1 MMFKPTFALQ
11 VEAGAGAGGGGGGA
25 GAGAG
30 GGTALGQEPAWE
42 TTVPAKFREGGK
54 ADGAINHGAIYKGY
68 SELEGQM
75 RNVGKPP
82 EKPDGYKFK
91 PDDKFPLDTKFFEDV
106 RGKAHGAGLTDAQF
120 EVFTGTLA
128 ETATNLAAE
137 LRADLLGTQEA
148 CEKALGEV
156 WKDPAMAAKNRQ
168 AANRAF
174 KQLFGDD
181 AETRGVIG
189 NMPKVIMAL
198 AKIGAEMK
206 EDDSPGGD
214 SSAESAQSL
223 DSEIDKLMHDPA
235 YVNPF
240 AKTHKEVKA
249 KVEKLF
255 AQRYGTAPVSGSRVA

>member
-1 MMFKPTFALQ
+1 MA
-11 VEAGAGAGGGGGGA
+11 ENNGGAGGGGAGG
-25 GAGAG
+25 GAG
-30 GGTALGQEPAWE
+30 GGTGGGAGGTTLGNEPSWE

-54 ADGAINHGAIYKGY
+54 ADGAINHGEIFKAY
-68 SELEGQM
+68 SGLEGQM

-91 PDDKFPLDTKFFEDV
+91 PDDKFPLDNKFFEDV

-120 EVFTGTLA
+120 EFVAGTLA
-128 ETATNLAAE
+128 ETATSLATE
-137 LRADLLGTQEA
+137 LRMDLLGTQES

-156 WKDPAMAAKNRQ
+156 WKDPALAAKNRQ

-181 AETRGVIG
+181 AATRAVIG

-206 EDDSPGGD
+206 EDAAPGGAE
-214 SSAESAQSL
+214 SGAESAESLDAEIKREMADKAYTNRFHKDHAAQ
-223 DSEIDKLMHDPA
+223 
-235 YVNPF
+235 
-240 AKTHKEVKA
+240 KA
-249 KVEKLF
+249 KVEALF
-255 AQRYGTAPVSGSRVA
+255 LKRYGNAPATGAKVFG